1 MAQLEF
7 ECTQHEGGMA
17 SLQGNYC
24 AIPAS
29 LLGLLPSFH
38 LELSFSNSDR
48 RREKDSYS
56 VSSIWTQGSRSS
68 LASQLI
74 LSVLGTCGS
83 GEMSCL
89 ERPSSVASEACTQ
102 KVSTQR
108 CGSHLYFINIIIIFL

>member
-7 ECTQHEGGMA
+7 ECRQHEGGMA

-68 LASQLI
+68 LPSQLI

-89 ERPSSVASEACTQ
+89 RGLLQWPQRHAPSKCQLRGVGPTCI
-102 KVSTQR
+102 
-108 CGSHLYFINIIIIFL
+108 LLIL